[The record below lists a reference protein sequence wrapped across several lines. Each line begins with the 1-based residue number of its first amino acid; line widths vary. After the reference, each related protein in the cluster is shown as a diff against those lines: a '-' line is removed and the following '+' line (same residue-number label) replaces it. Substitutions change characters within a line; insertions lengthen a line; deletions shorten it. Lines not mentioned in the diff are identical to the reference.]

1 MMVSDSS
8 PLQHGLD
15 IGEFQDVCTMSIFGS
30 FSEVVM
36 GMVVVGGE
44 GFGSDP
50 STCFSEALHHSV
62 HEAIKTFLCPH
73 DVGLKKE
80 RFTRWLLRESGRLQN
95 GDAAANRVR

>member
-44 GFGSDP
+44 GF
-50 STCFSEALHHSV
+50 
-62 HEAIKTFLCPH
+62 
-73 DVGLKKE
+73 
-80 RFTRWLLRESGRLQN
+80 
-95 GDAAANRVR
+95 